1 MNALLPLPLGEG
13 WGEGHRAAPPSLAVR
28 VPACKPEPLE
38 GLAAC
43 GSKPSSRPPPSPRGR
58 GSKTGAIAIALLIAG
73 CATPGPGVEPVVPPE
88 LPTTTSAPVTVA
100 PDWWKAFNDPR
111 LDALIDEALRDNR
124 DLARAIAR
132 IDESRAALRLAQSDR
147 WPVVSAG
154 ASAARQRSSETGPV
168 PLGGGSP
175 WINDFRATLNVA
187 YEIDLWG
194 KYANSSA
201 AARAELLATEHARA
215 TLRNSLSAQVA
226 QSYAALRSLDA
237 QLVVFKRAVVA
248 QREGLRLQKV
258 RFDAGDM
265 SELDW
270 RQLEAEL
277 LGNEAQIP
285 RLERAVG
292 ETERALALVLGR
304 SPRAVLERNIDR
316 VPEDAPPLVAAGVPD
331 ALPSDLLQRRPDVMQ
346 AEARLR
352 AAGARVDVARAA
364 YFPSILLTSSLGKE
378 STELSRLFD
387 GPSTIFSVI
396 ASLTQPIWNAGA
408 LDARRDIALARS
420 RQAELDYRDAIA
432 AAFKELR
439 DALAAHAEAQTTV
452 RLTEQRSQALA
463 RASALTNL
471 RFEGGIASRLDQ
483 IEAERAAL
491 ASQSQLADAR
501 RALSAAQVDVFRALG
516 GGWTAQR

>member
-1 MNALLPLPLGEG
+1 MKATLSSAAATALLM
-13 WGEGHRAAPPSLAVR
+13 
-28 VPACKPEPLE
+28 
-38 GLAAC
+38 
-43 GSKPSSRPPPSPRGR
+43 
-58 GSKTGAIAIALLIAG
+58 IG
-73 CATPGPGVEPVVPPE
+73 CATPGPGVAPVTPPE
-88 LPTTTSAPVTVA
+88 MPATSAPVAVA

-111 LDALIDEALRDNR
+111 LDALVDEALRENR

-154 ASAARQRSSETGPV
+154 VSGARQRSSETGPV

-175 WINDFRATLNVA
+175 WANDFRATLDVA
-187 YEIDLWG
+187 YEVDLWG
-194 KYANSSA
+194 KYKNSSA
-201 AARAELLATEHARA
+201 AAREELLATEHARE
-215 TLRNSLSAQVA
+215 TLRNSLTAQVA

-237 QLVVFKRAVVA
+237 QLLVFKRAVVA
-248 QREGLRLQKV
+248 QREGLQLQKV

-277 LGNEAQIP
+277 LSNEAQIP
-285 RLERAVG
+285 RLERALG
-292 ETERALALVLGR
+292 ETERALALVLAR

-316 VPEDAPPLVAAGVPD
+316 VPEEAPPMVAGGVPD
-331 ALPSDLLQRRPDVMQ
+331 GLPSDLLQRRPDVMQ
-346 AEARLR
+346 AEAQLR

-364 YFPSILLTSSLGKE
+364 YFPSIVLTTSLGKE
-378 STELSRLFD
+378 SGELSRLFD

-420 RQAELDYRDAIA
+420 RQVELDYRDSVA

-439 DALAAHAEAQTTV
+439 DALGAHAEAQATL
-452 RLTEQRSQALA
+452 RLTEQRGQALG
-463 RASALTNL
+463 RASELTKL
-471 RFEGGIASRLDQ
+471 RFEGGVASRLDA

-491 ASQSQLADAR
+491 NAQAQLADAR
-501 RALSAAQVDVFRALG
+501 RALTAAQVDVFRALG
-516 GGWTAQR
+516 GGWTVQR